1 MADTEREACGRCSM
15 TSVVDMTEGEEES
28 RDPFEG
34 DRIEVEES
42 ALRKAMFPAVVLGR
56 VKHRLNEVATRLTY
70 GDID

>member
-1 MADTEREACGRCSM
+1 MA
-15 TSVVDMTEGEEES
+15 EEDGGG

-42 ALRKAMFPAVVLGR
+42 ALRTVMFPAVVLGR

>member
-15 TSVVDMTEGEEES
+15 SSVVDMAEEDGGG

-42 ALRKAMFPAVVLGR
+42 ALRTVMFPAVVLGR